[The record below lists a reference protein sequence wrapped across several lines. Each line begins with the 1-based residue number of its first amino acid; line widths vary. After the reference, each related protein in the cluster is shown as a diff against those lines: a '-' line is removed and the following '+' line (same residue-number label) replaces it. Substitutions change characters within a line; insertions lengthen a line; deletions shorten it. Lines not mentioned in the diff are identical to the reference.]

1 MKRLSNQQLSALP
14 AAVKRP
20 SYDRSKVTP
29 GIVHIGVGG
38 FHRAHQ
44 AVYLDELFN
53 QGLGHDW
60 GLVGLGLLEHD
71 KAMAEALA
79 PQDCLYTV
87 VEQDIRG
94 NVARVVGSMID
105 FVHAPSSP
113 EKAMELL
120 CDPRIRIV
128 SMTITEGGYNIDQAT
143 GKFLTSNPAIQAEA
157 KSASPKSVFGYVV
170 GALAERRKR
179 GIAPFTVLS
188 CDNLVHNG
196 KVAAHT
202 FCTFAEMRDP
212 ELAEWMR
219 SSVAFP
225 NTMVDRITPVTTPQ
239 TKVLAAEMLGLE
251 DQWPVAC
258 ESFKQWVIED
268 SFCNGRPAFEKVGAQ
283 MTSDVTPYEVMKI
296 RLLNAG
302 HSAIGYLGY
311 LCGFEHIF
319 EIMGDS
325 DFQKFINKFWND
337 EVTAHV
343 KEVPGV
349 NLGEY
354 KRSLFERFSNPNIRD
369 QSLRICS
376 DGSNKLPKF
385 LLPTIREALQKGA
398 PIKLMSLVVASWM
411 RFMNGTDEKG
421 QAIPMNDPRADSI
434 QPIAKR
440 GGESPSELLKVDE
453 VFGDLGANEKFASE
467 VGAALKDLY
476 QLGARKTV
484 QKYIA

>member
-14 AAVKRP
+14 ATVNRP
-20 SYDRSKVTP
+20 LYDRSKLTP

-44 AVYLDELFN
+44 AVYLEELFN
-53 QGLGHDW
+53 QGLGHEW
-60 GLVGLGLLEHD
+60 GLIGLGLLEHD
-71 KAMAEALA
+71 KAVAEALS
-79 PQDCLYTV
+79 PQDFLYTV

-105 FVHAPSSP
+105 FVHAPSNP
-113 EKAMELL
+113 RKAMDIL

-143 GKFLTSNPAIQAEA
+143 GQFLTANSSIQQEA
-157 KSASPKSVFGYVV
+157 RSASPKSVFGYVV
-170 GALAERRKR
+170 GALAERRQR
-179 GIAPFTVLS
+179 GIAPFTVFS

-196 KVAAHT
+196 RVAARS

-212 ELAEWMR
+212 EMAEWMR

-225 NTMVDRITPVTTPQ
+225 NTMVDRITPATTSQ
-239 TKVLAAEMLGLE
+239 TKVLATEMLGVE

-268 SFCNGRPAFEKVGAQ
+268 TFCNGRPAFEKAGAQ

-296 RLLNAG
+296 RLLNGG
-302 HSAIGYLGY
+302 HLAIGYLGY
-311 LCGFEHIF
+311 LCGFEYIC
-319 EIMGDS
+319 EIMSDA

-337 EVTAHV
+337 EVTSHV
-343 KEVPGV
+343 REVPGV
-349 NLGEY
+349 DLGEY
-354 KRSLFERFSNPNIRD
+354 KRSLFARFSNPNIRD

-385 LLPTIREALQKGA
+385 LLPTIREALQKGT

-411 RFMNGTDEKG
+411 RFMNGADEKG
-421 QAIPMNDPRADSI
+421 QTIPMNDPRADFI

-453 VFGDLGANEKFASE
+453 IFGDLGANERFAAE
-467 VGAALKDLY
+467 VSGALRDLY
-476 QLGARKTV
+476 QLGARQTV
-484 QKYIA
+484 RKYIA

>member
-20 SYDRSKVTP
+20 SYDRCQLTP
-29 GIVHIGVGG
+29 GIVHIGVGA

-53 QGLGHDW
+53 QGIGHDW

-71 KAMAEALA
+71 KTMVDALS
-79 PQDCLYTV
+79 PQDFLYTV
-87 VEQDIRG
+87 VEQDVRG

-105 FVHAPSSP
+105 FVHAPSDQH
-113 EKAMELL
+113 KAMNLL
-120 CDPRIRIV
+120 CDRRIRIV
-128 SMTITEGGYNIDQAT
+128 SMTITEGGYNIDQST
-143 GKFLTSNPAIQAEA
+143 GKFLTSHPTIQQEA
-157 KSASPKSVFGYVV
+157 QSATPRSVFGYVV

-196 KVAAHT
+196 RVAARS

-225 NTMVDRITPVTTPQ
+225 NTMVDRITPVTTPE
-239 TKVLAAEMLGLE
+239 TKVLAAEMLGAE
-251 DQWPVAC
+251 DRWPVVC

-268 SFCNGRPAFEKVGAQ
+268 TFCNGRPALEKVGVR

-296 RLLNAG
+296 RLLNGG
-302 HSAIGYLGY
+302 HVAIGYLGY

-319 EIMGDS
+319 EIMSDS

-337 EVTAHV
+337 EVTRHV
-343 KEVPGV
+343 GEVPGV
-349 NLGEY
+349 DLVEY
-354 KRSLFERFSNPNIRD
+354 KRSLFERFSNPSIRD
-369 QSLRICS
+369 QTLRICS

-385 LLPTIREALQKGA
+385 LLPTIREALQKDA

-411 RFMNGTDEKG
+411 RFMNGTDDKG
-421 QAIPMNDPRADSI
+421 QPIPINDPRADSI

-440 GGESPSELLKVDE
+440 GSESPTELLKVEE
-453 VFGDLGANEKFASE
+453 VFGDLGANEKFAAE
-467 VGAALKDLY
+467 VGVALRDLY
-476 QLGARKTV
+476 QLGARQTV
-484 QKYIA
+484 KKYIA